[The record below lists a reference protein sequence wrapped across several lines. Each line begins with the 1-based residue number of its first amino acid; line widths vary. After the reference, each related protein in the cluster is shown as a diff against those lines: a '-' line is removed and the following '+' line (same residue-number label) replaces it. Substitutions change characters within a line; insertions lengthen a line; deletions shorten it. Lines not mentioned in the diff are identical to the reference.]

1 MKQIPGLP
9 LLAYWLKL
17 CAANAGGTGS
27 IPGQGT
33 KIPHAL
39 QCSQKIEKKKR
50 KKETNAMEEV
60 TWIKTGAVS
69 TFLSLPTLAALPGD
83 LHVALLLRE
92 LPC

>member
-39 QCSQKIEKKKR
+39 QCSQKIEKKKER
-50 KKETNAMEEV
+50 KKQMP
-60 TWIKTGAVS
+60 WKKSLGS
-69 TFLSLPTLAALPGD
+69 KQGLSLPS
-83 LHVALLLRE
+83 
-92 LPC
+92 